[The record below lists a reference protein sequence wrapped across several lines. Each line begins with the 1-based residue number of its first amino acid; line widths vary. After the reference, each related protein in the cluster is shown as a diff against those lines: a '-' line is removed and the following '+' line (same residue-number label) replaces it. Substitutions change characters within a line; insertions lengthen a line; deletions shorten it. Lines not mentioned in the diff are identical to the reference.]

1 MEKLRSYCLSLGSNI
16 SPERHLVEAIRRL
29 RDYGQVRDVSSAWE
43 SHAVGSDGPDFLNV
57 CVVFAVDATP
67 AEVKR
72 NVLDA
77 IESELGRTRTGD
89 KYAPRTIDIDI
100 VMDNGR
106 ALNLELWSH
115 AFVVLP
121 MSELQPE
128 ASHPLTGRRL
138 ADEAASAQAT
148 TWIRRRP
155 DAMKELDGEDTT

>member
-1 MEKLRSYCLSLGSNI
+1 MGNLRSYYLSLGSNI

-29 RDYGQVRDVSSAWE
+29 REYGEVRDVSSAWQ

-57 CVVFAVDATP
+57 CVGFAADLA
-67 AEVKR
+67 AADVKR
-72 NVLDA
+72 NVVDA

-100 VMDNGR
+100 VMDAGE
-106 ALNLELWSH
+106 ALNLELWNH

-121 MSELQPE
+121 MSELLPD

-138 ADEAASAQAT
+138 ADEAANAQAS

-155 DAMKELDGEDTT
+155 DAMMNLGGDGTD

>member
-1 MEKLRSYCLSLGSNI
+1 MEKLRSYYLCLGSNI
-16 SPERHLVEAIRRL
+16 SPGRHLVEAIRRL

-57 CVVFAVDATP
+57 CVVFATDATP
-67 AEVKR
+67 EEVKR
-72 NVLDA
+72 NVVDA
-77 IESELGRTRTGD
+77 IEHELGRTRTGD

-100 VMDNGR
+100 VMESGR
-106 ALNLELWSH
+106 ALNLDLWNH

-121 MSELQPE
+121 MSELLPD

-138 ADEAASAQAT
+138 AEEATMAQAS

-155 DAMKELDGEDTT
+155 DATKELDGEGTT

>member
-1 MEKLRSYCLSLGSNI
+1 MENLRSYYLSLGSNI

-29 RDYGQVRDVSSAWE
+29 RTFGDVRDVSSAWQ

-57 CVVFAVDATP
+57 CVGFATRLTAADVKGDVVDS
-67 AEVKR
+67 
-72 NVLDA
+72 
-77 IESELGRTRTGD
+77 IERELGRTRTGD

-100 VMDNGR
+100 VMDTGR
-106 ALNLELWSH
+106 ALNLELWNH

-121 MSELQPE
+121 MSELLPD

-138 ADEAASAQAT
+138 ADEAATARAS

-155 DAMKELDGEDTT
+155 DALKNLDGDATN

>member
-1 MEKLRSYCLSLGSNI
+1 MGILRSYYLSLGSNI

-29 RDYGQVRDVSSAWE
+29 REYGQVRDISSAWE

-57 CVVFAVDATP
+57 CLAFDADATP
-67 AEVKR
+67 ADLKR
-72 NVLDA
+72 SVVDV

-100 VMDNGR
+100 VMDSER
-106 ALNLELWSH
+106 ALNLELWNH

-121 MSELQPE
+121 MSELLPD

-138 ADEAASAQAT
+138 ADEAATAQAS

-155 DAMKELDGEDTT
+155 DAMKDLDGTGTN

>member
-1 MEKLRSYCLSLGSNI
+1 MGNLRSYYLSLGSNI

-29 RDYGQVRDVSSAWE
+29 REYGEVSDISSAWE

-57 CVVFAVDATP
+57 CVGFAVHLTEAD
-67 AEVKR
+67 VKR
-72 NVLDA
+72 SVVDV
-77 IESELGRTRTGD
+77 IETELGRTRTGD

-100 VMDNGR
+100 VMDTGR

-121 MSELQPE
+121 MSELLPD

-138 ADEAASAQAT
+138 ADEAARAQAS

-155 DAMKELDGEDTT
+155 NAMKDLDGDDTT